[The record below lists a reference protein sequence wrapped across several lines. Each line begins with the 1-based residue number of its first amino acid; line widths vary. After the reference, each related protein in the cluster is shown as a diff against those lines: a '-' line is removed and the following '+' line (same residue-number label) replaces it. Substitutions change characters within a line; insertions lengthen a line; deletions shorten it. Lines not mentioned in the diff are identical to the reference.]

1 MSGFSEYDVIK
12 CVLSVKEM
20 VHLELKRE
28 DTGLD
33 SNHGCLLS
41 PGALTLRSERVP
53 ETPVEKKAEV
63 STCYP
68 RVPAPECWKA

>member
-28 DTGLD
+28 DTGLTLTMAA
-33 SNHGCLLS
+33 SLS
-41 PGALTLRSERVP
+41 LWALTLRSERVP
-53 ETPVEKKAEV
+53 ETP
-63 STCYP
+63 
-68 RVPAPECWKA
+68 R